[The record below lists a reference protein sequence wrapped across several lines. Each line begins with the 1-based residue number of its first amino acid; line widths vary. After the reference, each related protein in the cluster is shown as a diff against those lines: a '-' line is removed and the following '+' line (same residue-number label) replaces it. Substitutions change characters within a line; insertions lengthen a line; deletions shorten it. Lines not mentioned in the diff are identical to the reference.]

1 MKQKYIRH
9 GWLKVLCVGWIIAG
23 SVWADDNSTNSASVS
38 TNSVQSQTSI
48 GAPLES
54 AASQKVYGV
63 NSKSAKVI
71 EPKPVSLMEVMLRIF
86 GALLI
91 VTAIL
96 FGGAWVFRK
105 SRMFGLVSARSS
117 HLNVIETRSIG
128 SRHALHVVEY
138 GSKRFLIADSP
149 AGTNYLTDLEKLNDS
164 SEENDKT
171 SGNLKPVSFAEKLK
185 TLLERKG

>member
-9 GWLKVLCVGWIIAG
+9 GWLKVLCAGWIIAG

-38 TNSVQSQTSI
+38 TNSVQKQTSI

-54 AASQKVYGV
+54 AASQKIYGV

>member
-9 GWLKVLCVGWIIAG
+9 GWLKVLCAGWIIAG

-38 TNSVQSQTSI
+38 TNSVQNQTSI

-96 FGGAWVFRK
+96 FGGAWGFRK

>member
-9 GWLKVLCVGWIIAG
+9 GWLKVLCAGWIIAG

-38 TNSVQSQTSI
+38 TNSVQNQTSI

-54 AASQKVYGV
+54 AASQKIYGV

-96 FGGAWVFRK
+96 FGGAWAFRK

-164 SEENDKT
+164 SEENNKT

>member
-9 GWLKVLCVGWIIAG
+9 GWLKVLCAGWIIAG

-38 TNSVQSQTSI
+38 TNSVQNQTSI

-54 AASQKVYGV
+54 AASQKIYGV